1 MNILFLSPAFPPTAG
16 AFCRALAARG
26 VNVLGIG
33 DEPLPQDSAQARGL
47 HHYVYEPGM
56 GDYGALRIAVGALIE
71 RYGAIDR
78 VDSNGEHWLVAE
90 AKLRD
95 EFGIRGLSS
104 AALAQQRSKLGMAAL
119 FGGAGV
125 PYPPTIP
132 AESGSKVRS
141 FAKEHG
147 YPLIF
152 KPDHGSGARDT
163 FRVTNDGALEEAIGR
178 QLQSHVVQPFVE
190 APLITYDGLTDRE
203 GRIVFATSHEYD
215 TGIMQLRE
223 RQSDGYYY
231 SLRELPPGLEAVGAR
246 VVAAFDLRERFFHLE
261 LFNHGDGK
269 YTGLE
274 MNLRPPG
281 GFTTDMMN
289 AACDVDVYE
298 LWGKIMAGEDVRDFR
313 FERRYHTAHAGRR
326 AGRRYQLSDPELR
339 AELGEMLF
347 AEHGVPAAFAD
358 TMGDVAYLLR
368 HVELAGVLR
377 GVQLVQTP
385 SA

>member
-1 MNILFLSPAFPPTAG
+1 MNVLFLSPAFPPTA
-16 AFCRALAARG
+16 ASFCRALAQRG
-26 VNVLGIG
+26 VKVLGIG
-33 DEPLPQDSAQARGL
+33 DEPLRLDSHEALGL
-47 HHYVYEPGM
+47 HHYTYEHGM
-56 GDYGALRIAVGALIE
+56 GDYGALRVTVRGLID

-95 EFGIRGLSS
+95 EFGIQGLSS

-119 FGGAGV
+119 FQEAGV
-125 PYPPTIP
+125 AYPPTISA
-132 AESGSKVRS
+132 AEGSEVRS
-141 FAKEHG
+141 FAKKHG
-147 YPLIF
+147 FPLVF
-152 KPDHGSGARDT
+152 KPDRGSGARDT

-178 QLQSHVVQPFVE
+178 QLQSHVVQPFID
-190 APLITYDGLTDRE
+190 APLITYDGLTDRG

-215 TGIMQLRE
+215 TGIMQVRE
-223 RQSDGYYY
+223 RQADGYYY
-231 SLRELPPGLEAVGAR
+231 SLRELPPGLEEAGKR
-246 VVAAFDLRERFFHLE
+246 VVAAFDMRERFFHLE

-289 AACDVDVYE
+289 AACDIDVYE
-298 LWGKIMAGEDVRDFR
+298 LWAKIMAGEDVSDFR

-326 AGRRYQLSDPELR
+326 AERSYRLPDPQLR
-339 AELGEMLF
+339 AELGEMLY
-347 AEHGVPAAFAD
+347 AEHGIPAAFAD

-368 HVELAGVLR
+368 GADLASVLR
-377 GVQLVQTP
+377 GIHLVQARSP
-385 SA
+385 